1 MSLVAS
7 CSILWSN
14 LLVQRT
20 METSIVT
27 ENVTNHTTTQ
37 YTEMYMYNTIER
49 SLLVKSMYVVAGG
62 LGIPGNVMTI
72 IVILSSAQL
81 RTKPGW
87 YTFAP

>member
-1 MSLVAS
+1 MPLVAS

-27 ENVTNHTTTQ
+27 ESVTNHTTTQ
-37 YTEMYMYNTIER
+37 HTEMYNTIER

-62 LGIPGNVMTI
+62 FGIPGNVMTI